1 MRIILLITIC
11 LSVWSCAGP
20 QSGSL
25 SPDVRTELD
34 KLADSSKDY
43 REKYFD
49 LSARLIQIMEE
60 VAAIENDAQAIAKLR
75 EYMSDNDVALARLK
89 SQFDGWQ
96 KHEDD
101 ETVVAFITKYNEQA
115 SARRIRVLAPRLHA
129 RFAYDDSYVAD
140 LEKLIHLISVRR

>member
-1 MRIILLITIC
+1 MRIAIIIGIC
-11 LSVWSCAGP
+11 LSVWSCGVP

-34 KLADSSKDY
+34 KLGDSSMDY
-43 REKYFD
+43 REKYFN
-49 LSARLIQIMEE
+49 LSTKVVQVLDE

-75 EYMSDNDVALARLK
+75 EYMSDNDVALKRLK
-89 SQFDGWQ
+89 SQFNGWQ

-115 SARRIRVLAPRLHA
+115 SARQIRVLAPRLHS
-129 RFAYDDSYVAD
+129 RFAYDKSYVAD
-140 LEKLIHLISVRR
+140 IETLIHLISVRR